1 MARKI
6 ADVAIRARSKK
17 LSLEEVAGSTFTITN
32 SGIFGDEFTTPII
45 NQPDSA
51 ILCVSGLKQEPAVV
65 TDADGTQMIAIRSM
79 LHLTLGFDHR
89 LIDGANACRF
99 MLDVKAQ
106 LEAWNSSEIS

>member
-1 MARKI
+1 
-6 ADVAIRARSKK
+6 
-17 LSLEEVAGSTFTITN
+17 
-32 SGIFGDEFTTPII
+32 
-45 NQPDSA
+45 
-51 ILCVSGLKQEPAVV
+51 
-65 TDADGTQMIAIRSM
+65 MIAIRSM